1 MKQISSFKNH
11 VICLFFKVFSVQ
23 FNTFMHSVQ
32 RFIKTK
38 NLYFLNYFRNE
49 FIKIFN
55 DLIGTRKLQ
64 IMHPEEQKEIPK
76 NILGQDCKTSVLII
90 LFRRPSKSAA

>member
-1 MKQISSFKNH
+1 
-11 VICLFFKVFSVQ
+11 
-23 FNTFMHSVQ
+23 MHSVQ

-38 NLYFLNYFRNE
+38 ILYFLSYFRNE

-64 IMHPEEQKEIPK
+64 TMHPEEQKEIPK
-76 NILGQDCKTSVLII
+76 NILGQDCKTSVFSS
-90 LFRRPSKSAA
+90 LFNEFVCNLGFFWHEWASLKLE